1 MFFKNQVYLCN
12 MYVYYIGT
20 MPQLVTERKAVFL
33 DNSPYIKFGPQK
45 HEKSDYILSG

>member
-1 MFFKNQVYLCN
+1 

-20 MPQLVTERKAVFL
+20 MPQLVTERKPVFFL